1 MAEVS
6 VKSIPIRLD
15 MRGDTQ
21 IENITKRVQEAVA
34 DTGLKAG
41 IATVFIRHTTA
52 SVMLIEDEPGI
63 RADTKAIWDRLVPA
77 DAHWQPNTPNPGE
90 DNAHSPLRGHL
101 QGPSVAGR
109 VVLAGIAGVVLPVRV
124 GRDQAVPDGL
134 GVGADARLVL
144 DEHDGGG
151 GVPDEDGG
159 DPGLQASVGDCFL
172 DSLGDVLDLG
182 ITAHVQPDRD
192 ALYAHLNRPASGCAR
207 TRPPNTAARRRGPR
221 RAACRTR
228 PPRPARAPSA
238 PRAGSGCPPPAACR
252 GRRRPPANS
261 PSCVCSN
268 HARAAGC
275 CRPRTART
283 PPAPQPTRGPT
294 APTRSASRDSNSRA

>member
-1 MAEVS
+1 MS

-77 DAHWQPNTPNPGE
+77 DAHWQHNTRNPGE
-90 DNAHSPLRGHL
+90 DNAPSHRRTL
-101 QGPSVAGR
+101 QVPTQGAVR
-109 VVLAGIAGVVLPVRV
+109 VVLAGIGGVGLPVRV

-151 GVPDEDGG
+151 GVPDEDRG

-172 DSLGDVLDLG
+172 DPLGDVLDLG

-192 ALYAHLNRPASGCAR
+192 ALDAHLSRPASGCAR
-207 TRPPNTAARRRGPR
+207 TRAPNTAAWRRGPR
-221 RAACRTR
+221 RATCRTR
-228 PPRPARAPSA
+228 PPRRARAPSA
-238 PRAGSGCPPPAACR
+238 PPAGSGCPPPAACP
-252 GRRRPPANS
+252 GRRRPRANS

-268 HARAAGC
+268 HAPAAGC

-283 PPAPQPTRGPT
+283 PPAPQPARGPT
-294 APTRSASRDSNSRA
+294 APTHSASRDSNSRA